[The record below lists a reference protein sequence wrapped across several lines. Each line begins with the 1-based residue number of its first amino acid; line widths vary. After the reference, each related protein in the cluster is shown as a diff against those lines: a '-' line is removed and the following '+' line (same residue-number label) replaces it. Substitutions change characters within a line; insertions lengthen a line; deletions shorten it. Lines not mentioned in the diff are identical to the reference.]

1 LNPDKSK
8 RVKIFPTPMPD
19 LRAEWQAQLSKRVE
33 EMTKRK
39 TKG

>member
-1 LNPDKSK
+1 
-8 RVKIFPTPMPD
+8 MPD